1 MRYECARRS
10 LTIPSGATRLDGVSI
25 NGVSMK
31 TCVRFRLT
39 TDSRIYARHA
49 SHSSSVKPAPE
60 AAFARSLP
68 KRAISHA
75 RTLRVSP
82 VTGCGSVT
90 SSACRKSP
98 ALRRTGG
105 SGGKLLAARAVFA
118 LGW

>member
-1 MRYECARRS
+1 MGLVQRTFDEDRAS
-10 LTIPSGATRLDGVSI
+10 LLGPFVPCLYNFDKYYSY
-25 NGVSMK
+25 
-31 TCVRFRLT
+31 
-39 TDSRIYARHA
+39 RIYARHA

-68 KRAISHA
+68 KRAISQA

-105 SGGKLLAARAVFA
+105 SGDRLLAARAVFA